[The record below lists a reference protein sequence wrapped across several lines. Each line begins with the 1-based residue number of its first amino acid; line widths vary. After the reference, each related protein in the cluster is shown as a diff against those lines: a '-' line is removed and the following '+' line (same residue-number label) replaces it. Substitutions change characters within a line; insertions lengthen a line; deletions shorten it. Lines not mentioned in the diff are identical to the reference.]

1 VTLEPDV
8 VEKPVEKPPRWRN
21 LPKGHPKGARFEGRF
36 RQRDLKL
43 AIKAARDA
51 GLENYRIDVDKSGT
65 ISVVPLAP
73 VDSTADGKGA
83 NEWDEVL
90 KNKPEDRG

>member
-1 VTLEPDV
+1 VTLEPEV
-8 VEKPVEKPPRWRN
+8 VEKGSPGWRN
-21 LPKGHPKGARFEGRF
+21 TKGQPKGARFEGRF

-51 GLENYRIDVDKSGT
+51 GLENFRVDVDKAGT

-73 VDSTADGKGA
+73 IESATEPKGA
-83 NEWDEVL
+83 SGWD
-90 KNKPEDRG
+90 KPLDDE

>member
-1 VTLEPDV
+1 VTLEPEV
-8 VEKPVEKPPRWRN
+8 VEKPPRWSN
-21 LPKGHPKGARFEGRF
+21 LPKGHPKGTKFEGRF

-51 GLENYRIDVDKSGT
+51 GLENFRVDVDKAGT

-73 VDSTADGKGA
+73 IESAADGKGA
-83 NEWDEVL
+83 SGWD
-90 KNKPEDRG
+90 KPLDDE